1 MAEVVFYEKPGCAGN
16 ARQKRLLED
25 AGHRLIV
32 RDLLSTVWT
41 EQTLRPF
48 FGDRPV
54 AEWFNRSAP
63 AVKSGAVAPDA
74 LGEEEALALLLA
86 DPLLIR
92 RPLMRVGDHSA
103 CGFDADVVDA
113 WIGLAQRPEGSIEGC
128 PKAGMAP
135 CPPPM
140 DHANLE
146 RQQGHWPMAHRR

>member
-16 ARQKRLLED
+16 ARQKKLLEE

-41 EQTLRPF
+41 DQTLRPF

-63 AVKSGAVAPDA
+63 AVKSGAVNPDA
-74 LGEEEALALLLA
+74 LGEDEALALLLA

-92 RPLMRVGDHSA
+92 RPLMRVGDRRA
-103 CGFDADVVDA
+103 CGFDADLVHE
-113 WIGLAQRPEGSIEGC
+113 WIGLTRRPEGNIEGC
-128 PKAGMAP
+128 PKPDMTP
-135 CPPPM
+135 CPVVT
-140 DHANLE
+140 A
-146 RQQGHWPMAHRR
+146 G